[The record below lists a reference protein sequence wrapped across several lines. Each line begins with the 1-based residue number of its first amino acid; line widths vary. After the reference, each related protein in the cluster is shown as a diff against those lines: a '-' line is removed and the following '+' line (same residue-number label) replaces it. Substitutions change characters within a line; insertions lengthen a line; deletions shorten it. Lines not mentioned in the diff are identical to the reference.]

1 MSRLEEKIKQQ
12 KKEFDYREPD
22 KEHLARFILKLEKDQ
37 ENYHRRN
44 TPWYYTRAAAA
55 ILILFAASYFLIDIL
70 VNNNSEKQVTQISYN
85 DELTEVM
92 NYYDQLSEAKF
103 NEIEGKT
110 PDTGEAAK
118 FKQMAYGK
126 MEDIDSKLAAIEKEY
141 MKNPDNE
148 MLKAALIQNRKKKAE
163 VMQNILLKI
172 DFANSQLY

>member
-1 MSRLEEKIKQQ
+1 MSRFEEKIKSQ
-12 KKEFDYREPD
+12 KKEFDYREPG

-37 ENYHRRN
+37 ESYHRRN

-55 ILILFAASYFLIDIL
+55 IIVLFAASYFLIDIL
-70 VNNNSEKQVTQISYN
+70 VTRTSESQVTTISYN

-92 NYYDQLSEAKF
+92 NYYDQLSEAKL
-103 NEIEGKT
+103 NEIENKT
-110 PDTGEAAK
+110 AGTGEETK
-118 FKQMAYGK
+118 FKQMAYGTI
-126 MEDIDSKLAAIEKEY
+126 EDIDSKLAAIEKEY